1 MKNKGNAL
9 VIERVCVENFDQ
21 FLVLIAK
28 LAEFEK
34 LIPPDESAKERLRR
48 DCLLKT
54 PKYNAFMGRIG
65 KNYVAYVIFIFGYS
79 SFLALPTLF
88 IEDIFVL
95 EEFRRKGI
103 GEKMFDYC
111 KREAERRGCG
121 RIEFIVLKWNKAA
134 QKFYDKNKATRLDW
148 DFYRLTRD
156 NF

>member
-34 LIPPDESAKERLRR
+34 LIPPDESAKKVAKRLFVK
-48 DCLLKT
+48 DAE
-54 PKYNAFMGRIG
+54 YNAFMGRIG

-121 RIEFIVLKWNKAA
+121 RIEFFVLKWNKAA

-148 DFYRLTRD
+148 ISIV
-156 NF
+156 